1 MSFELLCATM
11 IGLLFGAI
19 ICFGGYRFFLILL
32 PFWGFFFG
40 FGLGAQTV
48 QALLGDA
55 FFATVTSWVVGFVL
69 AVAFAVLSYL
79 FYMVAVALIAG
90 SLGYGLVVALM
101 GAIGFN
107 FGLITWVLGIVVG
120 IVFAWVTLR
129 YNLAKYVIIIATA
142 LGGAGLAIGTL
153 VLGVDGISAAEATT
167 NPIRTML
174 QGSPLL
180 AILFIVMAAAGAY
193 VQWISGRKYALVA
206 YDNRI

>member
-79 FYMVAVALIAG
+79 FYIVAVALIAG
-90 SLGYGLVVALM
+90 SLGYGLVVAIM

-120 IVFAWVTLR
+120 VIFAWVTIR
-129 YNLAKYVIIIATA
+129 YNLAKYVIILATA
-142 LGGAGLAIGTL
+142 LGGQGWP
-153 VLGVDGISAAEATT
+153 SAPWFWASTVYRRQRPRQIQSARCCRGRRCWRSSLSSWQQRAPTCSGF
-167 NPIRTML
+167 R
-174 QGSPLL
+174 
-180 AILFIVMAAAGAY
+180 AASTR
-193 VQWISGRKYALVA
+193 W
-206 YDNRI
+206 